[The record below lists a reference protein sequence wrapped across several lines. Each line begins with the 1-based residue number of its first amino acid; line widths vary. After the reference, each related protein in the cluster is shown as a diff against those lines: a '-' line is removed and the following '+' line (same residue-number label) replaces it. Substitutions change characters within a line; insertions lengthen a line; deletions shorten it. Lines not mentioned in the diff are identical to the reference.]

1 MTREL
6 FQTLVKGTRRTI
18 RSSRIEQIFD
28 SDVGMTYAVGEPS
41 YPLDVLPMKGDGRS
55 RPPLE
60 PRTAQK
66 RTAGT
71 SPLLLLWG
79 M

>member
-6 FQTLVKGTRRTI
+6 FQTLVKGTRQSI
-18 RSSRIEQIFD
+18 RSSRTEQIFD

-41 YPLDVLPMKGDGRS
+41 YPLNVPLTKGESSLIYQRDS
-55 RPPLE
+55 IE
-60 PRTAQK
+60 PRAAQK

-71 SPLLLLWG
+71 SPVF
-79 M
+79 